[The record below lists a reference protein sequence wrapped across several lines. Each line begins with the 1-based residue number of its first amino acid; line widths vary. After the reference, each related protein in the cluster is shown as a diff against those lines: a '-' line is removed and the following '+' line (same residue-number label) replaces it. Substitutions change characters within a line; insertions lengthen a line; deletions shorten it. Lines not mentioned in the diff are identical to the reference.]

1 MHVPSTRHRNT
12 RNLRS
17 TSREAFDCNTGFVKT
32 DRILMQSTSAGLVLL
47 SFGSRAASYRKL
59 FEAERL
65 IKEFNPEEPRDE
77 IGRWVAGTA
86 PSAVPTMTT
95 AASVIPAIPS
105 IGQSANVISN
115 LGKIPSLSEMLGPV
129 ALEGLTALAATFAT
143 ATAFLGAYFL
153 PRPEGGAA
161 GSGTLPD
168 YPDIRYF
175 YDEDA
180 GSFGLRADDGQVLF
194 QGKMGGDGL
203 IRTDQDD
210 VVGRNTGGSV
220 IVDIDKIGSV
230 LAAQVDNSATEVDAA
245 AIAQETTDD
254 AKLCPDPEP
263 DRPGGK
269 SPRSIAYQEL
279 VSTLVNPEHPI
290 PPGFAVYY
298 FNSATERWVALDDCD
313 QQDGDPVE
321 AKGYGFA
328 KMLSNR
334 IVEPFLR
341 MRFLKQAGSQVDA
354 TGGLNIRWYVAEP
367 ETASYLRR
375 LFATPKLSKIQV
387 IDLPAPMLKIMFWW
401 EQL

>member
-1 MHVPSTRHRNT
+1 
-12 RNLRS
+12 
-17 TSREAFDCNTGFVKT
+17 
-32 DRILMQSTSAGLVLL
+32 MQSTSAGLVLL

-105 IGQSANVISN
+105 IGQSANVFSN

-175 YDEDA
+175 HDEDA

-230 LAAQVDNSATEVDAA
+230 LAS
-245 AIAQETTDD
+245 
-254 AKLCPDPEP
+254 
-263 DRPGGK
+263 G
-269 SPRSIAYQEL
+269 
-279 VSTLVNPEHPI
+279 
-290 PPGFAVYY
+290 
-298 FNSATERWVALDDCD
+298 
-313 QQDGDPVE
+313 
-321 AKGYGFA
+321 
-328 KMLSNR
+328 
-334 IVEPFLR
+334 
-341 MRFLKQAGSQVDA
+341 
-354 TGGLNIRWYVAEP
+354 
-367 ETASYLRR
+367 
-375 LFATPKLSKIQV
+375 
-387 IDLPAPMLKIMFWW
+387 
-401 EQL
+401 